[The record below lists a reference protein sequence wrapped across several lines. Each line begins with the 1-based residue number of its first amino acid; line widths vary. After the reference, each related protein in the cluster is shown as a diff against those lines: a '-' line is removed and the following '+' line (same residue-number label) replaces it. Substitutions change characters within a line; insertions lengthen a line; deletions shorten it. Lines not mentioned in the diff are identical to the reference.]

1 MQFGSFI
8 LLFLGGT
15 HVVLLI
21 LAIIVLDIGTQFGQV
36 ANQTRVQNLGEEASN
51 RNNTVFMFFYFIGG
65 SLGSLIGTLMW
76 QNYGWSGVT
85 LTGIGFQLF
94 ALFFHFILVTPK
106 KK

>member
-36 ANQTRVQNLGEEASN
+36 ANQTRVQKFGRRSQ
-51 RNNTVFMFFYFIGG
+51 TIVTIP
-65 SLGSLIGTLMW
+65 SLCFSISSVVHW
-76 QNYGWSGVT
+76 V
-85 LTGIGFQLF
+85 
-94 ALFFHFILVTPK
+94 H
-106 KK
+106 

>member
-36 ANQTRVQNLGEEASN
+36 ANQTRVQNLGEASN
-51 RNNTVFMFFYFIGG
+51 RNNTVFMFSI
-65 SLGSLIGTLMW
+65 SSAVHW
-76 QNYGWSGVT
+76 V
-85 LTGIGFQLF
+85 
-94 ALFFHFILVTPK
+94 H
-106 KK
+106 

>member
-51 RNNTVFMFFYFIGG
+51 RNNTVFMFFYFIVRIIF
-65 SLGSLIGTLMW
+65 SL
-76 QNYGWSGVT
+76 Y
-85 LTGIGFQLF
+85 
-94 ALFFHFILVTPK
+94 ALCSQKEMEQKNLNAITSIQVF
-106 KK
+106 